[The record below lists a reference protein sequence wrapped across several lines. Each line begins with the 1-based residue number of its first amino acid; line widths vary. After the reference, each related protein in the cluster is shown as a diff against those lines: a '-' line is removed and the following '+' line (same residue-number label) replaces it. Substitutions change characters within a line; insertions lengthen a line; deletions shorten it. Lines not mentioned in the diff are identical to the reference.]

1 MKISIFGLG
10 YVGCVS
16 AACLAEMGHDVIG
29 VDINAHK
36 VRLINAGLSPIVEEG
51 LEELI
56 LAQRQAGRLRA
67 TTAPDLSDRDLVFIC
82 VGTPSNGNGSLH
94 LDYVNRVC
102 TDIGR
107 LLRSAG
113 HRITV
118 VLRST
123 VLPGVAEEMAIPAL
137 EAASGMHAG
146 SDFGFAL
153 NPEFLREG
161 SSVHD
166 FYHPPKTVIGVF
178 DQESADLL
186 SALYSSLPA
195 PLFQLAPGEAS
206 MIKYADNAF
215 HAVKVAFANEIG
227 RMCKN
232 FQVDSRVVMNVFT
245 QDTKL
250 NISPLYLKPG
260 FAFGGSC
267 LPKDLRALT
276 HRARQDDVAL
286 PMLNSALESNEEHL
300 QHALRL
306 VKACGRKRIGVL
318 GLSFKHGTD
327 DLRESPVVALVEE
340 LVGKGYE
347 VRIYDRNVSMARLM
361 GANKEYIEREVPH
374 IAKLMCSSM
383 EELLARSEV
392 VVIGNNGQEHE
403 RVLGDLRNGHKIID
417 LSGLKNGRHTHIK
430 EVNYEGICW

>member
-1 MKISIFGLG
+1 
-10 YVGCVS
+10 
-16 AACLAEMGHDVIG
+16 
-29 VDINAHK
+29 
-36 VRLINAGLSPIVEEG
+36 
-51 LEELI
+51 
-56 LAQRQAGRLRA
+56 
-67 TTAPDLSDRDLVFIC
+67 
-82 VGTPSNGNGSLH
+82 
-94 LDYVNRVC
+94 
-102 TDIGR
+102 
-107 LLRSAG
+107 
-113 HRITV
+113 
-118 VLRST
+118 
-123 VLPGVAEEMAIPAL
+123 
-137 EAASGMHAG
+137 
-146 SDFGFAL
+146 
-153 NPEFLREG
+153 
-161 SSVHD
+161 
-166 FYHPPKTVIGVF
+166 
-178 DQESADLL
+178 
-186 SALYSSLPA
+186 
-195 PLFQLAPGEAS
+195 
-206 MIKYADNAF
+206 
-215 HAVKVAFANEIG
+215 
-227 RMCKN
+227 
-232 FQVDSRVVMNVFT
+232 MNVFT

-276 HRARQDDVAL
+276 HRARQDDVAI